1 RESDVTIPEIT
12 MPQAIAAPV
21 PAQPPVMASSAPKPP
36 RPAQVPTPRNGVSA
50 PNSREDRDIPT
61 VIRNKRREETAED
74 PVRLAKELGLM
85 PLGDDEYDIPTF
97 LRKQAD

>member
-1 RESDVTIPEIT
+1 
-12 MPQAIAAPV
+12 
-21 PAQPPVMASSAPKPP
+21 
-36 RPAQVPTPRNGVSA
+36 
-50 PNSREDRDIPT
+50 
-61 VIRNKRREETAED
+61 VIRNKRREDATED